1 MPTAQAQPHVFESGD
16 KIYLV
21 SPISPFAPAER
32 EVEEFAFAA
41 NLKQQAPNENLL
53 WLKGNYVE
61 ADKPN
66 LNGHQWTAES
76 LSIAS
81 LTPMFCPV
89 TVMHEPTNA
98 VGLIADAQLR
108 TPKKD
113 NVPRARIETA
123 LAIWAHRF
131 PKIAEEA
138 MHNYEAGML
147 MQSME
152 CLSPYYSCAEC
163 GRTFHKLRDGAE
175 QAQWCD
181 HLSESPNA
189 SRILG
194 GVTFTGTGLIFG
206 SRGAEG
212 AYTEAFLETAVREE
226 IVAAHQELHQAPT
239 GSRPKS
245 RSRKNIM
252 DIDQAKYDELMAR
265 PSKEDLQA
273 ANDRA
278 EQEKERADKAERAF
292 EVEETA
298 KKAVETERDELK
310 SAKET
315 AEETA
320 RKTEMASTRLGG
332 LGKDFKAKLGEKTT
346 EKLTAQ
352 AKDLS
357 DEDWEARLVEL
368 EELTAVKRDAGGGST
383 EAAST
388 STAPGDGN
396 VTKEET
402 ASARVGAGGGAP
414 AGAAPTQTARSSVVS
429 GLVKRSGVPA
439 KAE

>member
-21 SPISPFAPAER
+21 SPISPFQPASGEI
-32 EVEEFAFAA
+32 EEFAFAE
-41 NLKQQAPNENLL
+41 NLKRQAPNENLL

-66 LNGHQWTAES
+66 LNGHQWTAS
-76 LSIAS
+76 GLSIAS

-89 TVMHEPTNA
+89 TVMHDPRTA
-98 VGLIADAQLR
+98 VGLIADTQLR
-108 TPKKD
+108 VPEKD

-131 PKIAEEA
+131 PKVAEEA

-152 CLSPYYSCAEC
+152 CLSPYYSCVDC
-163 GRTFHKLRDGAE
+163 GRTFHKLPEEGE
-175 QAQWCD
+175 KAQWCA

-189 SRILG
+189 GRILG

-226 IVAAHQELHQAPT
+226 IVAAHQELHQASSDP
-239 GSRPKS
+239 RPKS

-265 PSKEDLQA
+265 PSKEELLA
-273 ANDRA
+273 ERDRA
-278 EQEKERADKAERAF
+278 DKEKQRADKAERDF
-292 EVEETA
+292 EAEETA
-298 KKAVETERDELK
+298 KKALETANADLK
-310 SAKET
+310 AAKET

-320 RKTEMASTRLGG
+320 RKTEMAGTRLAG
-332 LGKDFKAKLGEKTT
+332 LGKDFKGKLGEKTS
-346 EKLTAQ
+346 ERLTAQ
-352 AKDLS
+352 AKDFS
-357 DEDWEARLVEL
+357 DEEWEARLVEL
-368 EELTAVKRDAGGGST
+368 EEVTEVKRDAGGVST

-388 STAPGDGN
+388 VPGDGN
-396 VTKEET
+396 VSIAET
-402 ASARVGAGGGAP
+402 ASARVGATPNNGSTPSAP
-414 AGAAPTQTARSSVVS
+414 ARSSVVG
-429 GLVKRSGVPA
+429 GLVKRVGVPPA